1 MGKWALLVSVLIE
14 TLKGFLMLYQ
24 SLPREDSISLKGAS
38 QKHNRDLFLQ
48 TVILL
53 ANLVRY
59 SGFCRSRVCT
69 PSCRGWEG
77 FLLDINALYHTWYSI
92 LCDRGKFCLD
102 LMARGK
108 KLASEYS
115 KRWVPGSF
123 FQGILNISLTCTTP
137 TLPVNS
143 SPLKSKRSTLLIH
156 QLWQGPEVWFSP
168 SSALQDRLQ
177 WLLLLQCWGTH
188 SATAVH
194 SRGGH

>member
-1 MGKWALLVSVLIE
+1 MGKWALLVSVLTE

-24 SLPREDSISLKGAS
+24 WLLREGSIRLKGAS

-77 FLLDINALYHTWYSI
+77 FLLNINTPYHTWHS
-92 LCDRGKFCLD
+92 LSRDRGKFCLD
-102 LMARGK
+102 LTARGK
-108 KLASEYS
+108 KLLSEYS

-123 FQGILNISLTCTTP
+123 FQGILNIILTCTTP

-143 SPLKSKRSTLLIH
+143 SPLKSKRSILLTH
-156 QLWQGPEVWFSP
+156 QLWRGREVWFSP

-177 WLLLLQCWGTH
+177 WLLLLQCWGAH